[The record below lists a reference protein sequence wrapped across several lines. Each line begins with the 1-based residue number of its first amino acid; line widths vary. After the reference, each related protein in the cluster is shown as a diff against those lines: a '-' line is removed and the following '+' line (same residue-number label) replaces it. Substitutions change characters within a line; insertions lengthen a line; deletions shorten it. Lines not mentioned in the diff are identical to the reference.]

1 VLNHVI
7 RSGAPPLAHQIGEAR
22 TRYAEAIQQ
31 LMEATEY
38 YQQTIGQDDDF
49 CESVPDESERALL
62 IQQAIQDCAYWD
74 AEMTA
79 SEIRLARLGRVALTF
94 HMEER
99 GAKQQRLAG
108 RE

>member
-1 VLNHVI
+1 MLNHVI
-7 RSGAPPLAHQIGEAR
+7 RSDAPSLAHQISEAR

-38 YQQTIGQDDDF
+38 YEQTIGEDDDF
-49 CESVPDESERALL
+49 CESVPDESERALV
-62 IQQAIQDCAYWD
+62 IQRAIEDCAYWD

-79 SEIRLARLGRVALTF
+79 SEIRLARLGRVALAF
-94 HMEER
+94 HMEEKGPR
-99 GAKQQRLAG
+99 QERFAG